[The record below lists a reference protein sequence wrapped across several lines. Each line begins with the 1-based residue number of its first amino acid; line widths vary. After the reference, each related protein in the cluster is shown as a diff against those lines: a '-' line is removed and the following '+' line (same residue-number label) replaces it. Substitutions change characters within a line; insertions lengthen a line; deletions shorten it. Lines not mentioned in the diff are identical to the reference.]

1 MMQQKIATKIQIK
14 TSDDK
19 YERMKINK
27 QLTKR
32 IKWYTI
38 NTIEKNKTY
47 KWLMDIK
54 ENRKSGIE

>member
-32 IKWYTI
+32 IK
-38 NTIEKNKTY
+38 
-47 KWLMDIK
+47 
-54 ENRKSGIE
+54 

>member
-1 MMQQKIATKIQIK
+1 
-14 TSDDK
+14 
-19 YERMKINK
+19 MKINK